1 MLREAARGQ
10 VYALQIPDI
19 RNGNSETVA
28 LCHLP
33 SATHGMRYK
42 RDDFW
47 AICICLS
54 CHDVIGGRVPYD
66 WRVGGEE
73 EVLLQVLYLTIKQ
86 LLPARHLLIL
96 RTDSWHHTLQ

>member
-1 MLREAARGQ
+1 MIRKFPAFRKKALREPARGQ

-33 SATHGMRYK
+33 SITHGMGYK

-47 AICICLS
+47 AIYICLS
-54 CHDVIGGRVPYD
+54 CHDVIGGHVPYD
-66 WRVGGEE
+66 WRVGGERGNF
-73 EVLLQVLYLTIKQ
+73 VSGAVFNDKKVI
-86 LLPARHLLIL
+86 I
-96 RTDSWHHTLQ
+96 S